1 MKNKPTYNFF
11 IPCTLLII
19 LVTLVFIF
27 GSRKPKEEEKAQNIN
42 IAEPIPSFAVTVKT
56 PYYAGQG
63 VVYATDENIAY
74 IVTTRHLT
82 EGIATGEFCTV
93 TLHDGTES
101 EAVLIY
107 CSETADVA
115 FLMIEIADTVQAVPQ
130 DREQFDRLQA
140 ESIVTAYSM
149 ANGTLK
155 QSTGAIIEPWIYLED
170 FSLDMMLVKMNAEAG
185 MSGCAILDKEGCFAG
200 ILCGVSED
208 GEAAVL
214 PFSVIESEWIM
225 TGRERDS

>member
-19 LVTLVFIF
+19 LVTLFFIF
-27 GSRKPKEEEKAQNIN
+27 ASRKPKEEENVANTN
-42 IAEPIPSFAVTVKT
+42 IAESIPSFAVTVKT
-56 PYYAGQG
+56 PYYTGQG

-74 IVTTRHLT
+74 VVTTGHLT
-82 EGIATGEFCTV
+82 EGITAGEFCTV

-101 EAVLIY
+101 DAVLIY

-115 FLMIEIADTVQAVPQ
+115 FLMLEMQGKVETVPQ
-130 DREQFDRLQA
+130 NREQFDRLQA
-140 ESIVTAYSM
+140 ESLVTAYSM
-149 ANGTLK
+149 TNGALK
-155 QSTGAIIEPWIYLED
+155 QSTGTIIEPWIYLED
-170 FSLDMMLVKMNAEAG
+170 FSLDMMLVKMDAEAG
-185 MSGCAILDKEGCFAG
+185 MSGCAVLDEEGCFAG
-200 ILCGVSED
+200 VLCGVSET

-214 PFSVIESEWIM
+214 PFSIIESEWIM